1 MYLEVK
7 CKVQTKSLFSLN
19 RKYSPLPIG
28 KYSGR
33 NVWCTS
39 AKLPNLATQQSEK
52 VEQKHLV
59 NLQHCLFFFLR
70 TVVSLVLAVGS
81 HDAILA
87 FYGQFLDMNV
97 SQRQFILHL

>member
-1 MYLEVK
+1 
-7 CKVQTKSLFSLN
+7 LN
-19 RKYSPLPIG
+19 RKYSPSPIG

-52 VEQKHLV
+52 VEQKRLEISNIVH
-59 NLQHCLFFFLR
+59 FFSH

-87 FYGQFLDMNV
+87 FYGQFLGMNV
-97 SQRQFILHL
+97 SERQFILQL

>member
-52 VEQKHLV
+52 VEQKHLEIYNIV
-59 NLQHCLFFFLR
+59 YFFFCAQL
-70 TVVSLVLAVGS
+70 SLLYWQLVLTMQYWHFMDS
-81 HDAILA
+81 
-87 FYGQFLDMNV
+87 FL
-97 SQRQFILHL
+97 I